1 MLERVLPANDQCVEI
16 DDPLTALLDR
26 IQAGEVDSADIR
38 YFLSRFCG
46 SQEGDDQ
53 NADRPI
59 DMMARS
65 FAAFQ
70 ARNAGREAEFDVKLV
85 SLRGALDATGL
96 AAQLVT
102 IKIAAFSG
110 MQVEPLAALAACIQA
125 DIDNLPATIVDWC
138 NWLVDFLIA
147 DRASYAHLFGTDV
160 ETVKAVTRVRK
171 PAATVLMPRWPSSSR
186 RCRLGSLARLSP
198 RLRPPLGLLRRGSGP
213 ASEHAD
219 FVLRLINRRFYM
231 IAGAV
236 TALVQHIL
244 AGANRPG
251 TNPAALEVLAI
262 AIRKGLNT
270 PEKVAFA
277 HRSPSIR
284 SRVVLHRDYA
294 QRIVAR
300 PDQLG
305 LSFEAILRW
314 IDAQLA
320 FGAVIQLQGE

>member
-38 YFLSRFCG
+38 YFLSRLRVA
-46 SQEGDDQ
+46 EGDDQ

-102 IKIAAFSG
+102 IKFAAFSG

-160 ETVKAVTRVRK
+160 ETVKAVTRGKKTGGDSTDAEMAVLK
-171 PAATVLMPRWPSSSR
+171 PALQAWLT
-186 RCRLGSLARLSP
+186 
-198 RLRPPLGLLRRGSGP
+198 
-213 ASEHAD
+213 
-219 FVLRLINRRFYM
+219 
-231 IAGAV
+231 GAPF
-236 TALVQHIL
+236 AAIE
-244 AGANRPG
+244 
-251 TNPAALEVLAI
+251 AALGVAAPRIGTCKRTRDLCSVL
-262 AIRKGLNT
+262 
-270 PEKVAFA
+270 
-277 HRSPSIR
+277 
-284 SRVVLHRDYA
+284 
-294 QRIVAR
+294 
-300 PDQLG
+300 
-305 LSFEAILRW
+305 
-314 IDAQLA
+314 
-320 FGAVIQLQGE
+320 